1 MRKLGIALLDL
12 LLFTSLWFIG
22 YKVFT
27 RYFYWYA
34 IRLFA
39 QGNLPIPQILTTPFV
54 VTLISACLFLLIR
67 PLYAKELKKTA
78 LIIIYTIYALALVFG
93 LFGKNVGLSGFN
105 LSIATSLQD
114 LYFDRITVLLNL
126 IMFIPLG
133 LLFKPSLKNSLV
145 FFLFILCVE
154 FSQYYFSLGYFDIGD
169 LIANSISF
177 LVGNLIHS
185 SPPGRYIKSHIQ

>member
-93 LFGKNVGLSGFN
+93 LFRKNVGLSGFN

-114 LYFDRITVLLNL
+114 LYYDRITVLLNL

-133 LLFKPSLKNSLV
+133 LLFKPSLRNSLV
-145 FFLFILCVE
+145 FLLFIFCIEVC
-154 FSQYYFSLGYFDIGD
+154 QYYFSLGYFDIGD

-177 LVGNLIHS
+177 LVGNFIHS